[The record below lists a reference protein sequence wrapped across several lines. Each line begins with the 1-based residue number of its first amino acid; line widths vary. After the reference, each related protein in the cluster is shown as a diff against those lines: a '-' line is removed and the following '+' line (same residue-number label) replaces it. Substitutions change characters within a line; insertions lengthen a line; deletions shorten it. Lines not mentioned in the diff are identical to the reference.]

1 MKKFYIIILLALAA
15 CGPQSSPEGRSKIRD
30 EKLQEEV
37 ADLKNQMNAIHD
49 SVRIIRKELDELN
62 LMLDESTN

>member
-1 MKKFYIIILLALAA
+1 MKKFYVIILLALAA
-15 CGPQSSPEGRSKIRD
+15 CRPQSSPEGRSKIRD

-49 SVRIIRKELDELN
+49 SVHIIRKELDELKPN
-62 LMLDESTN
+62 AR